1 MPDHGLARTRNVF
14 SHCGR
19 APGSLRWPDVSASSG
34 ATAYSRAPV
43 GRPDWRRK
51 VTRAATRVCLVL
63 AACSAIPAQ
72 PQDYRDSQN
81 RTASELSLAFS
92 ESPAPE
98 LVSNY
103 FDLPSIPVFVIRRL
117 MNLGDARVIPALRE
131 AFDRQPK
138 PLTRAFLAAALVRL
152 GDTDSRYFDY
162 AAEAALDAVNNG
174 VPYRTGPATEAADGS
189 ALERHEEIRAWSQ
202 AHNVSI
208 VRSIDFAIIENPGA
222 VEALALTEDRRSVP
236 ILLQALQSPNLLV
249 VREAAFG
256 LARMHET
263 AAAGSIIAVCQHLDS
278 EDRPWTAKSL
288 LYFRSEKA
296 QQAAGEMISDPA
308 RLQRWRAD
316 VNSERTTRTTLS
328 NLSQAV
334 QLLDQAAVQLN
345 RLSQTNKVGNSV
357 EATAALKEYIRQLGR
372 LRKVLAKLPPGSL
385 GDGLAKAVRDRLGT
399 QLSELDRLRQNVSTG
414 GKRSAEKAA
423 HQLEAM
429 YRMMQEKVIQEDP

>member
-1 MPDHGLARTRNVF
+1 M
-14 SHCGR
+14 S
-19 APGSLRWPDVSASSG
+19 
-34 ATAYSRAPV
+34 
-43 GRPDWRRK
+43 K
-51 VTRAATRVCLVL
+51 
-63 AACSAIPAQ
+63 
-72 PQDYRDSQN
+72 
-81 RTASELSLAFS
+81 
-92 ESPAPE
+92 
-98 LVSNY
+98 Y

-117 MNLGDARVIPALRE
+117 MNLGDPRVIPALRE

-138 PLTRAFLAAALVRL
+138 PLTRAFVAAALVRL

-162 AAEAALDAVNNG
+162 AAESALDAVNNG
-174 VPYRTGPATEAADGS
+174 VPYRTGPATEAVDDS

-202 AHNVSI
+202 AHNASI
-208 VRSIDFAIIENPGA
+208 ARAIDFAIIENPGA

-249 VREAAFG
+249 AREAAFG

-263 AAAGSIIAVCQHLDS
+263 TAAGSIMAVCQHLDS

-296 QQAAGEMISDPA
+296 QHAASEMISDPA

-316 VNSERTTRTTLS
+316 VNSEEATRTTLS

-345 RLSQTNKVGNSV
+345 RLSPTNEAGNSV
-357 EATAALKEYIRQLGR
+357 EAMAVLKEYIRQLGR
-372 LRKVLAKLPPGSL
+372 LRQVLAKLPPGSL
-385 GDGLAKAVRDRLGT
+385 DDGLAKTVRDRLRA
-399 QLSELDRLRQNVSTG
+399 QLSDLDSLRQNVSTD

-429 YRMMQEKVIQEDP
+429 YRMMQEKVIQETP